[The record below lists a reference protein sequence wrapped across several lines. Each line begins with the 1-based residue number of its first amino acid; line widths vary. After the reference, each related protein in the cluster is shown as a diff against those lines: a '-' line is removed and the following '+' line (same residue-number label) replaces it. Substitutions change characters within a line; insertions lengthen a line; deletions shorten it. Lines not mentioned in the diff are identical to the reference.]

1 MKKKLYSLLAAAM
14 MFSLVG
20 CGKDTAV
27 ESNEAKIV
35 KTQTVDV
42 KNVDDGLEYIGFVK
56 AKETKNYSFLMAG
69 KIAKINVKKGDSF
82 KKGDELAS
90 LDTTTLEFSAGVN
103 SNTTEQAKAGL

>member
-1 MKKKLYSLLAAAM
+1 
-14 MFSLVG
+14 
-20 CGKDTAV
+20 
-27 ESNEAKIV
+27 
-35 KTQTVDV
+35 
-42 KNVDDGLEYIGFVK
+42 
-56 AKETKNYSFLMAG
+56 MAG